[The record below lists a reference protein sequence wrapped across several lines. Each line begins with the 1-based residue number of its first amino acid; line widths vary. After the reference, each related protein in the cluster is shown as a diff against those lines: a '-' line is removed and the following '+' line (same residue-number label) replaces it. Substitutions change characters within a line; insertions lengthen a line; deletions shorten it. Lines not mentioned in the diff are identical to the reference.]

1 MLPYL
6 HIFGI
11 SIPSYGLCM
20 ALGMILAF
28 LYAYHTSK
36 KYSFSFISLI
46 IIAVC
51 PIGFGLLGA
60 KLLYILVT
68 YDFSEVVRRTLAGD
82 TSIIA
87 GDGLV
92 FYGGLIG
99 GIIGLFIGL
108 LIAKEKFHPVDKIVT
123 PCVPLGH
130 AFGRIGCFMAGCCY
144 GVKYDGFLSVTFPL
158 AGVTEPVLPVQLFEA
173 VLNLIIFSLLILI
186 RKRSRISPLPV
197 YFLMYSVV
205 RFVLEFFRGD
215 EIRGFANG
223 LYTSQWISIGMFAA
237 GAAAVSVHLIKS
249 RRAKAA

>member
-1 MLPYL
+1 
-6 HIFGI
+6 
-11 SIPSYGLCM
+11 M

-144 GVKYDGFLSVTFPL
+144 GVKYDGFLSVIFPL
-158 AGVTEPVLPVQLFEA
+158 AGVNEPVLPVQLIESF
-173 VLNLIIFSLLILI
+173 LNLIIFGLIVLFN
-186 RKRSRISPLPV
+186 KRSKLSPLPV

-205 RFVLEFFRGD
+205 RFVLEYFRGD
-215 EIRGFANG
+215 KIRGFMNG
-223 LYTSQWISIGMFAA
+223 FSTSQWISIGIFF
-237 GAAAVSVHLIKS
+237 VSLILLSAQLIKP
-249 RRAKAA
+249 RRSA

>member
-1 MLPYL
+1 LLPYL

-144 GVKYDGFLSVTFPL
+144 GVKYDGFLSVIFPL
-158 AGVTEPVLPVQLFEA
+158 AGVNEPVLPVQLIESF
-173 VLNLIIFSLLILI
+173 LNLIIFGLIVLFN
-186 RKRSRISPLPV
+186 KRSKLSPLPV

-205 RFVLEFFRGD
+205 RFVLEYFRGD
-215 EIRGFANG
+215 KIRGFMNG
-223 LYTSQWISIGMFAA
+223 FSTSQWISIGIFF
-237 GAAAVSVHLIKS
+237 VSLILLSAQLIKP
-249 RRAKAA
+249 RRSA

>member
-144 GVKYDGFLSVTFPL
+144 GVKYDGFLSVIFPL
-158 AGVTEPVLPVQLFEA
+158 AGVNEPVLPVQLIESF
-173 VLNLIIFSLLILI
+173 LNLIIFGLIVLFN
-186 RKRSRISPLPV
+186 KRSKLSPLPV

-205 RFVLEFFRGD
+205 RFVLEYFRGD
-215 EIRGFANG
+215 KIRGFMNG
-223 LYTSQWISIGMFAA
+223 FSTSQWISIGIFF
-237 GAAAVSVHLIKS
+237 VSLILLSAQLIKP
-249 RRAKAA
+249 RRSA